1 MSALEK
7 SLYKQISVKSTRSK
21 ANDNIATSAPTYKG
35 FSTVNSTNSSPALYD
50 IALIKQ
56 DIINHFH
63 IRQGEKLSDPE
74 FGTIIWDIIFE
85 PLTDDTVNAIIQNIS
100 RIVNY
105 DPRVKVNKI
114 DVKQPYEHAI
124 RIDCELVYL
133 PYSIV
138 EKLQFTFDEKAGF
151 IN

>member
-7 SLYKQISVKSTRSK
+7 KLYKQISIKSTRSK
-21 ANDNIATSAPTYKG
+21 DNITSTAPTYKG
-35 FSTVNSTNSSPALYD
+35 FSTVNTENSNPALYD

-85 PLTDDTVNAIIQNIS
+85 PLTTDTRDAIIQNVS
-100 RIVNY
+100 RIINY

-151 IN
+151 LN

>member
-7 SLYKQISVKSTRSK
+7 SLYKQISVKSTRSRDSV
-21 ANDNIATSAPTYKG
+21 ASSAPTYKG
-35 FSTVNSTNSSPALYD
+35 FSTVNSENSSPALYD

-85 PLTDDTVNAIIQNIS
+85 PLTEDTINAIIQNIS

-138 EKLQFTFDEKAGF
+138 EKLEFTFDEKAGF